1 MPHLVVQASFNSGEW
16 SPNLYARVDL
26 TKYKAGAALLENF
39 FVDYRGGASTR
50 TGTKY
55 ILQAYK
61 SATPVRL
68 ISFQASFTVGYVL
81 EFGDGYIRFYYRGSP
96 IIETGIAI
104 TAATKANPC
113 VLTIPGHTYSV
124 GEWIYVQGVLGM
136 TQLNEKYFIVVAV
149 AGNNV
154 TIAVSHQFHWVQH
167 LYLWRHSQP
176 GLYHLLAIYQ
186 QRRSTPD

>member
-26 TKYKAGAALLENF
+26 AKYKAGAALLENF

-50 TGTKY
+50 PGTQY

-61 SATPVRL
+61 SSTPVRL
-68 ISFQASFTVGYVL
+68 ITFQASFGVGYVL
-81 EFGDGYIRFYYRGSP
+81 EFGNGYIRFFFHGSP
-96 IIETGIAI
+96 VIETAIAI

-124 GEWIYVQGVLGM
+124 GDWIYVQSVGGM
-136 TQLNEKYFIVVAV
+136 TQLNQKYL
-149 AGNNV
+149 
-154 TIAVSHQFHWVQH
+154 TQVSRVIF
-167 LYLWRHSQP
+167 
-176 GLYHLLAIYQ
+176 
-186 QRRSTPD
+186 

>member
-1 MPHLVVQASFNSGEW
+1 M
-16 SPNLYARVDL
+16 
-26 TKYKAGAALLENF
+26 
-39 FVDYRGGASTR
+39 DYRGGASTR
-50 TGTKY
+50 TGTRY

-113 VLTIPGHTYSV
+113 VLTIPGHTYSI
-124 GEWIYVQGVLGM
+124 GEWIYVQGVGG
-136 TQLNEKYFIVVAV
+136 IV
-149 AGNNV
+149 
-154 TIAVSHQFHWVQH
+154 
-167 LYLWRHSQP
+167 YLLVFAYIKR
-176 GLYHLLAIYQ
+176 G
-186 QRRSTPD
+186 